1 MPVFEDLPHRVR
13 TLILGK
19 LTLEIMHGGC
29 GDIAELAK
37 RRDQTI
43 AMVWRDICRKAG
55 QPVCTVPRH
64 IELAIVDGG
73 KGRGP

>member
-37 RRDQTI
+37 RREQ
-43 AMVWRDICRKAG
+43 AVAVVWRDICRKAG
-55 QPVCTVPRH
+55 QPVCTVPRD
-64 IELAIVDGG
+64 IELAIAAGAD
-73 KGRGP
+73 GRGP

>member
-37 RRDQTI
+37 RREQDV
-43 AMVWRDICRKAG
+43 AVVWRDICRKAG

-64 IELAIVDGG
+64 IELAIADGAE
-73 KGRGP
+73 GRGS